1 MTALLLSV
9 RDAAEAQDA
18 VAAGADLIDIK
29 EPRAGSL
36 GAATPETVA
45 EIVRVVGGRR
55 PVSVALGELTTGLID
70 LRRLDLEIQFA
81 KVGLAGCAQRRSWA
95 ADWQSALAELPSG
108 AAAVAVVYVDWERA
122 EAPSPFEVIDRG
134 HRLGCRAMLIDT
146 FDKRGPG
153 LLGLWTLAELER
165 TIAGARAAEMLVVIG
180 GQVIE
185 RDLSALLPLLP
196 DYIAVRGA
204 VCRSDRTA
212 RLDRARVRQFKDWV
226 SCAPLE
232 GKQVEGDKVIR

>member
-1 MTALLLSV
+1 MTALLISV

-36 GAATPETVA
+36 GAAMPETIA
-45 EIVRVVGGRR
+45 DIVRVVAGRR
-55 PVSVALGELTTGLID
+55 TVSVALGELATGLID
-70 LRRLDLEIQFA
+70 LRPLDLEIQFA

-95 ADWQSALAELPSG
+95 VDWQSALSELPSG
-108 AAAVAVVYVDWERA
+108 AAPVAVIYADSERA
-122 EAPSPFEVIDRG
+122 QAPSPVEVIDRG
-134 HRLGCRAMLIDT
+134 QRLGCRAMLIDT

-165 TIAGARAAEMLVVIG
+165 TIAAARAAELLVVIG
-180 GQVIE
+180 GQVID
-185 RDLSALLPLLP
+185 RDLPILLPLAP

-204 VCRSDRTA
+204 VCANDRTS
-212 RLDRARVRQFKDWV
+212 RLDPARVRQFKDWI
-226 SCAPLE
+226 SCARPA
-232 GKQVEGDKVIR
+232 